1 MTPPGIG
8 GTIVQLFRILGA
20 RESIPKIDHGL
31 SRLKIGRS
39 EWPRDPITN
48 RPRWSY
54 RWDRLQC
61 AIGGRCPG
69 PRLMRR
75 TRSGAR
81 IALYGKRVSF
91 EGDQICPHHLIEAYV
106 LSEKIARLN
115 FPSAAIQSI
124 IPW

>member
-69 PRLMRR
+69 PRLMEAHTVRR
-75 TRSGAR
+75 TNRPLLQASIVR
-81 IALYGKRVSF
+81 
-91 EGDQICPHHLIEAYV
+91 GDQICPHHLI
-106 LSEKIARLN
+106 
-115 FPSAAIQSI
+115 
-124 IPW
+124 